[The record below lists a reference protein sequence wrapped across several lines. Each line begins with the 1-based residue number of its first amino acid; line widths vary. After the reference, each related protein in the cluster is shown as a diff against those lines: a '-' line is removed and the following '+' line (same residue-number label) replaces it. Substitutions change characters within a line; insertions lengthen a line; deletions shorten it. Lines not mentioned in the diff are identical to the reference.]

1 MSMDNGGYDGY
12 DEEEEIEE
20 VEQPST
26 SSKKSIRENIDS
38 AKKNVERLRNT
49 GNEKINSA
57 IDKASNLEKKLAE
70 SAKNTRAGKM
80 VGTAQDKINMAK
92 DKVNDAGSKA
102 LDAAKNS
109 KIGQTASA
117 AKNTLGAAQDKIAS
131 GATKA
136 AGKVAGSAAGKAVTG
151 AAGKAAAGAAK
162 LAGGVVP
169 GANVAVAAMQAA
181 KVVKAAATKMRARI
195 SGKSEEEIKQEK
207 KKRRKIIIIVIALFC
222 LIAGGKFAESEITV
236 TDIDALITRRENRYG
251 NESELAISR
260 EGESQMYKPLI
271 LFSNDEYHDMVFKD
285 YTDDMCYVTML
296 KELYNG
302 DVNDIFLN
310 VPDIFEDVEGEVTE
324 EKRYEVSGKNA
335 EKYFKAEMRNFNK
348 IEWYRYSN
356 ADGYNYT
363 TYNENFENEEDLA
376 ENDVKP
382 NLEKLGLIY
391 DDVVTK
397 KFMTSELMM
406 PDFNKYDI
414 LPGGS
419 EVEKGMIYVDM
430 LAKYMQKWVIPFSI
444 LVDTAGDQKFC
455 DNVVEDMYHMAHVF
469 LYELYQNVKT
479 TSRYYYLELIQRYTW
494 DVMETE
500 SCGKCG
506 TSGPTK
512 ILSMS
517 KDLNTR
523 SNSKDHK
530 PGQVESKSES
540 DLIAELTAD
549 FGSAELGYPDTKEKS
564 VKVRV
569 PDSTGTGTVEETH
582 THSLSYSVDNI
593 KKTYV
598 FIEIL
603 QYYTWDIVEKVFVDN
618 LPAGETVVESKR
630 YDLESKDG
638 KLAPDDATEEEKT
651 VEEMRDEILKE
662 KSESETDEILAV
674 PETRYD
680 VGRDDR
686 DRYSRRVE
694 YGISNVVKHYEQVG
708 EIKVA
713 TNEEEPDGM
722 INEINVDRQITP
734 FRYIPKL
741 KYLEELYNI
750 FNVNYRVVPINEENQ
765 PNYTNGA
772 DLDDVELNNFKDAIG
787 VVTLKET
794 WNENFEILDS
804 FVKEYKVSYYSEKD
818 YEKLGRRV
826 SRIEWKQDWG
836 PVYGALI
843 GADSSNNKDNSESD
857 TQVAENDNE
866 LEYSRASFGETNISD
881 NYNYRVANIIEFNRN
896 GYSLS
901 SRVKNVTP
909 QKQAFYDWIVPYAK
923 MLQKEYGILASLTIA
938 QKAQESGWDVANNTL
953 AREANNFFGMK
964 AGSAWTGDVYTI
976 ETQEQ
981 AADGR
986 YYTVLADF
994 RKYATPEDGFR
1005 GRGEF
1010 FWSNYSR
1017 YAPFLD
1023 ACIRGNAEEAAY
1035 KLKECGYATSQT
1047 YATDLIGL
1055 IRYNDLTSFDN
1066 DPDYQYTGTTP
1077 TIGQHRPGESG
1088 GNGSN
1093 GTTSSGVRPPN
1104 EETPGTP
1111 INPGESGTP
1120 VNPYDKEPV
1129 CVGITNENYARRF
1142 EMYPEKTY
1150 EECVDA
1156 FLKYGDGRGYNYE
1169 NLYFA
1174 FYQIDKYY
1182 QNIDFD
1188 LSGEGTMDNVVLA
1201 ASGFSWPAVITS
1213 NNKDTAIVNALYG
1226 YTPLYGED
1234 HTGIDISRGNVLYN
1248 EGGLSKGPKV
1258 VAAHEG
1264 TVIFATANPTSDNDD
1279 FTFVEIESTNGSYIT
1294 RYGHLSE
1301 IHVTVGQKVKK
1312 GEVIGVM
1319 GTTGNSTG
1327 VHLHFE
1333 VFDNTTGGRVRVD
1346 PLNYFTVTP
1355 TYGSISRDTITS
1367 LPSGYRYIGGN
1378 NGEILGSTE
1387 GNVQIPGVSGGDDTQ
1402 LPGVSGGIV
1411 SGIVN
1416 AGLNSNLVAVTPS
1429 WPADL
1434 NSTRINLISQGA
1446 SIVQRVPYVFGGGH
1460 GNFNAQLAN
1469 PTALDC
1475 SSFVSW
1481 CYAKAG
1487 LNFGDMTTW
1496 GLRDSG
1502 VFARISYGELLP
1514 GDVGLNANCT
1524 HTGIYIGK
1532 DSANRDVWMHAANS
1546 KRGIVI
1552 ENYTSFNTFL
1562 RYKGLK

>member
-1 MSMDNGGYDGY
+1 MSMDNDGYDGY
-12 DEEEEIEE
+12 DEEEIEE
-20 VEQPST
+20 VEQPS
-26 SSKKSIRENIDS
+26 SNPPRRSLKENINN
-38 AKKNVERLRNT
+38 AKDNVERLRNV
-49 GNEKINSA
+49 GNDKINSA

-70 SAKNTRAGKM
+70 SAKNTKAGKM
-80 VGTAQDKINMAK
+80 VGAAQDKINVAK
-92 DKVNDAGSKA
+92 DKA
-102 LDAAKNS
+102 LDVAKNS
-109 KIGQTASA
+109 KVGQTASA
-117 AKNTLGAAQDKIAS
+117 AKNAIGAAQDKIAS

-136 AGKVAGSAAGKAVTG
+136 AGKVAGSTAGKAVTG
-151 AAGKAAAGAAK
+151 AATKAAAGVAK
-162 LAGGVVP
+162 VAGGAVP
-169 GANVAVAAMQAA
+169 GANIAVAALQAA
-181 KVVKAAATKMRARI
+181 KALKNAASKLRTRI
-195 SGKSEEEIKQEK
+195 TGKSEEEIKQEK
-207 KKRRKIIIIVIALFC
+207 KKRRRIIFIA
-222 LIAGGKFAESEITV
+222 IAVFLLVSGGKFAESEITT
-236 TDIDALITRRENRYG
+236 TDLDALITRRENRYG
-251 NESELAISR
+251 NDSELAISR
-260 EGESQMYKPLI
+260 EGESQMHKPLI

-335 EKYFKAEMRNFNK
+335 EKYFKAEMNNFNK

-356 ADGYNYT
+356 VDAYNYT
-363 TYNENFENEEDLA
+363 TYNENFANEEDLA
-376 ENDVKP
+376 VNDIKP
-382 NLEKLGLIY
+382 NLERQGLLY
-391 DDVVTK
+391 DDVVKK

-406 PDFNKYDI
+406 PDFEKYDV

-419 EVEKGMIYVDM
+419 EVEKGMVYVDM

-455 DNVVEDMYHMAHVF
+455 DNVLNDMYHMTHVF

-494 DVMETE
+494 DIMETE
-500 SCGKCG
+500 SCGECG

-512 ILSMS
+512 IGSMS
-517 KDLNTR
+517 KDLITR

-530 PGQVESKSES
+530 PGEVESKSES
-540 DLIAELTAD
+540 DLVAELTAD
-549 FGSAELGYPDTKEKS
+549 FGSADLGYPTTTSKQVEVSKYDPATDTTTKS
-564 VKVRV
+564 
-569 PDSTGTGTVEETH
+569 TH
-582 THSLSYSVDNI
+582 THSLSFSVDNI

-603 QYYTWDIVEKVFVDN
+603 EYYTWDVVEKIFVDN
-618 LPAGETVVESKR
+618 RPAGESVVESKR
-630 YDLESKDG
+630 YDLESKEGMMDV
-638 KLAPDDATEEEKT
+638 DDVTEEEKT

-662 KSESETDEILAV
+662 KSEDETNEILAV

-680 VGRDDR
+680 VGRDGR
-686 DRYSRRVE
+686 DRYTRRIE

-713 TNEEEPDGM
+713 TSEEEPGGM
-722 INEINVDRQITP
+722 VSEINVDRNISP

-750 FNVNYRVVPINEENQ
+750 YNVNYRVIPIDEANQ

-772 DLDDVELNNFKDAIG
+772 DLDDVTLSNFKDAIG
-787 VVTLKET
+787 LVTLKEI
-794 WNENFEILDS
+794 WNENFEVLDS
-804 FVKEYKVSYYSEKD
+804 FVKEYKVSYYDEKD

-843 GADSSNNKDNSESD
+843 GSDSGENKDDETD
-857 TQVAENDNE
+857 IQVAENDSDYE
-866 LEYSRASFGETNISD
+866 IEYSRAGFGDIDVVD

-896 GYSLS
+896 GYNLS
-901 SRVKNVTP
+901 SRVKITAE
-909 QKQAFYDWIVPYAK
+909 KQAFYDWIVPYAK
-923 MLQKEYGILASLTIA
+923 MLQRDYGILASVTIA
-938 QKAQESGWDVANNTL
+938 QKAQESGWNVANNTL

-981 AADGR
+981 APDGR

-1023 ACIRGNAEEAAY
+1023 ACIRGDAEEAAY

-1047 YATDLIGL
+1047 YASDLIRL
-1055 IRYNDLTSFDN
+1055 IRQNDLTSFDN
-1066 DPDYQYTGTTP
+1066 DPAYQYTGTPP
-1077 TIGQHRPGESG
+1077 TIGEHRPGESG

-1093 GTTSSGVRPPN
+1093 GTTSSGVRPSEGNPSN
-1104 EETPGTP
+1104 PSTPGTSLP
-1111 INPGESGTP
+1111 PGESGNP

-1129 CVGITNENYARRF
+1129 SIGITNENYARRF

-1182 QNIDFD
+1182 QNVDFD
-1188 LSGEGTMDNVVLA
+1188 LSGEGTIDNVLLA
-1201 ASGFSWPAVITS
+1201 ASGFSWPAVLTS
-1213 NNKDTAIVNALYG
+1213 SNKDTAVVNALYG
-1226 YTPLYGED
+1226 YTPVYGED
-1234 HTGIDISRGNVLYN
+1234 HTGIDISRGNVFYT
-1248 EGGLSKGPKV
+1248 EGGLSKGAKV
-1258 VAAHEG
+1258 VAAHDG
-1264 TVIFATANPTSDNDD
+1264 TVTFASANPTSDDDD

-1301 IHVTVGQKVKK
+1301 IHVTLGQTVKK
-1312 GEVIGVM
+1312 GEIIGVM

-1333 VFDNTTGGRVRVD
+1333 VFDNTTGGKVRVD
-1346 PLNYFTVTP
+1346 PLNYFTVSP

-1367 LPSGYRYIGGN
+1367 VPTGYRYMGGN

-1387 GNVQIPGVSGGDDTQ
+1387 GNVQIPGTSGGGTQ
-1402 LPGVSGGIV
+1402 LPGVSGGIA

-1416 AGLNSNLVAVTPS
+1416 IGLNSNLLAVTPS

-1434 NSTRINLISQGA
+1434 NSTRINIISQGA
-1446 SIVQRVPYVFGGGH
+1446 SIVQRVPYVYGGGH
-1460 GNFNAQLAN
+1460 GNFNSQLAN

-1487 LNFGDMTTW
+1487 LNFGDLTTY
-1496 GLRDSG
+1496 GLRDG
-1502 VFARISYGELLP
+1502 GLFTRVSYNELLP
-1514 GDVGLNANCT
+1514 GDVGLNSSCS

-1552 ENYTSFNTFL
+1552 ENYKSFTTYL
-1562 RYKGLK
+1562 RYKGL